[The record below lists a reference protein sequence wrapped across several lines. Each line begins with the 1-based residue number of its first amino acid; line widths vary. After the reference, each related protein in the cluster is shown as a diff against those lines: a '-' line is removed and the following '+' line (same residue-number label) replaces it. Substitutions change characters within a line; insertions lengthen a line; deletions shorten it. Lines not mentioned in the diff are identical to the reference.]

1 MIESYIAIEGPIGVG
16 KTSLAEIIAD
26 KLNTRKVLEKFKDN
40 PFLEGFYDDPDANA
54 FQTQVFF
61 LLQRYQQQQKEI
73 RQLNALQ
80 KGVVTDYMFEKD
92 RLFASFTLKSQ
103 AEDELYGH
111 VADILEKDVVKPDLV
126 VYLQA
131 DTSRLMK
138 NIKKRG
144 REFEKDVTFDYIDV
158 VNQKYQEFF
167 VNYEDTPLLII
178 NTNNID
184 FVENVEDVKELLD
197 VIQKPIQGTKY
208 FNPA

>member
-26 KLNTRKVLEKFKDN
+26 KLNTRKVLENFKDN

-61 LLQRYQQQQKEI
+61 LLQRYQQQQKKI
-73 RQLNALQ
+73 RQLSAFQ

-103 AEDELYGH
+103 AENELYGH
-111 VADILEKDVVKPDLV
+111 VADILEKDIIKPDLV

-144 REFEKDVTFDYIDV
+144 RKFEKGVTFDYIDL

-167 VNYEDTPLLII
+167 DLE
-178 NTNNID
+178 
-184 FVENVEDVKELLD
+184 F
-197 VIQKPIQGTKY
+197 
-208 FNPA
+208 FF

>member
-92 RLFASFTLKSQ
+92 RLFASFTLKCQ

-111 VADILEKDVVKPDLV
+111 VADILEKDVVTPDLV

-184 FVENVEDVKELLD
+184 FVENVEDLKELLD

>member
-1 MIESYIAIEGPIGVG
+1 
-16 KTSLAEIIAD
+16 
-26 KLNTRKVLEKFKDN
+26 
-40 PFLEGFYDDPDANA
+40 
-54 FQTQVFF
+54 
-61 LLQRYQQQQKEI
+61 
-73 RQLNALQ
+73 
-80 KGVVTDYMFEKD
+80 MFEKD

-103 AEDELYGH
+103 AENELYGH

-144 REFEKDVTFDYIDV
+144 RKFEKGVTFDYIDV
-158 VNQKYQEFF
+158 VNQRYQEFF

-184 FVENVEDVKELLD
+184 FVENTEDLKELLD
-197 VIQKPIQGTKY
+197 IIQKPIQGTKY

>member
-1 MIESYIAIEGPIGVG
+1 ME
-16 KTSLAEIIAD
+16 
-26 KLNTRKVLEKFKDN
+26 
-40 PFLEGFYDDPDANA
+40 
-54 FQTQVFF
+54 
-61 LLQRYQQQQKEI
+61 
-73 RQLNALQ
+73 
-80 KGVVTDYMFEKD
+80 
-92 RLFASFTLKSQ
+92 
-103 AEDELYGH
+103 
-111 VADILEKDVVKPDLV
+111 
-126 VYLQA
+126 
-131 DTSRLMK
+131 

-184 FVENVEDVKELLD
+184 FVENVEDLKELLD

>member
-61 LLQRYQQQQKEI
+61 LLQRYQQQQIEI

-103 AEDELYGH
+103 AEMNCMVMLQIFLKKMLSNL
-111 VADILEKDVVKPDLV
+111 ILLSICK
-126 VYLQA
+126 
-131 DTSRLMK
+131 
-138 NIKKRG
+138 
-144 REFEKDVTFDYIDV
+144 
-158 VNQKYQEFF
+158 
-167 VNYEDTPLLII
+167 LIH
-178 NTNNID
+178 
-184 FVENVEDVKELLD
+184 LD
-197 VIQKPIQGTKY
+197 
-208 FNPA
+208 

>member
-1 MIESYIAIEGPIGVG
+1 MEGQ
-16 KTSLAEIIAD
+16 
-26 KLNTRKVLEKFKDN
+26 VL
-40 PFLEGFYDDPDANA
+40 
-54 FQTQVFF
+54 
-61 LLQRYQQQQKEI
+61 LLV
-73 RQLNALQ
+73 LL
-80 KGVVTDYMFEKD
+80 
-92 RLFASFTLKSQ
+92 
-103 AEDELYGH
+103 
-111 VADILEKDVVKPDLV
+111 
-126 VYLQA
+126 
-131 DTSRLMK
+131 LMK